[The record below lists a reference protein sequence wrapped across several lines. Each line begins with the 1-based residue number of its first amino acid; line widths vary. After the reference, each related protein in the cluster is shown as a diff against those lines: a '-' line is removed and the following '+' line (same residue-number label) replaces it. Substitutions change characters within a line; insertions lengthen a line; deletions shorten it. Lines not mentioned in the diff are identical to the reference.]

1 MKKYNL
7 PSSSDIGLNEMEKRS
22 ENSDYIAT
30 EAAYDAS
37 YTYTIEDDYVQSDE
51 ERTLVRK
58 LDILIMPI
66 VCVLVFMQ
74 VIGRKDSQYTQK
86 KHETV
91 QHAHQRMHTQ
101 FLDKSAINYAAL
113 FGFKEDLNLQGSEY
127 SLLGSMFYLGYLIYQ
142 VK

>member
-51 ERTLVRK
+51 ERVLVRK

-86 KHETV
+86 NTKLYNMLINACIRSFSTN
-91 QHAHQRMHTQ
+91 Q
-101 FLDKSAINYAAL
+101 LSAMPHYSASKKISIY
-113 FGFKEDLNLQGSEY
+113 KEANTA
-127 SLLGSMFYLGYLIYQ
+127 F
-142 VK
+142 

>member
-37 YTYTIEDDYVQSDE
+37 YTYIIEDDYVQSDE
-51 ERTLVRK
+51 ERVLVRK

-66 VCVLVFMQ
+66 VCVLVFMRN
-74 VIGRKDSQYTQK
+74 RKKRFSMHSK

-101 FLDKSAINYAAL
+101 FLDKSAISYAAL